1 MSNQVKGVRVLLKN
15 VRISYANLLEPYQF
29 EGEAE
34 PKYRCDVL
42 ISKDDTANVDKV
54 KNAIKEAISEGLN
67 DNSCFGG
74 KDLKALQKAGKWH
87 NPLKDG
93 DSNKAEDPAYHNC
106 YYLSLRSEKAPAIV
120 DIKKQFITK
129 DTPDADKL
137 VYSGEYVHISC
148 TFKAFNAMGNYGI
161 SSFLGNVVVLE
172 KGDKLAGGPSVLDE
186 FSDVFDEASN
196 DTSALSG
203 LEPNDDLI

>member
-34 PKYRCDVL
+34 AKYRCDVL
-42 ISKDDTANVDKV
+42 ISKEDTATITKV
-54 KNAIKEAISEGLN
+54 KDAIKQAITEGMN
-67 DNSCFGG
+67 DNSVFGG

-93 DSNKAEDPAYHNC
+93 DVTKSDDPAYRNC

-129 DTPDADKL
+129 DTPDAENL

-148 TFKAFNAMGNYGI
+148 IFKAFNAMGNCGI

-172 KGDKLAGGPSVLDE
+172 KGDRLAGGPSVLDE
-186 FSDVFDEASN
+186 FSDVFDEAAN
-196 DTSALSG
+196 DTSALKG
-203 LEPNDDLI
+203 LEPDDDLL